1 MTLTEANRWTT
12 YVDRFFSIALD
23 LVTLDL
29 FDDAGFFGSD
39 FFNDADLVV
48 VDPCFLLCWIC
59 LVV

>member
-12 YVDRFFSIALD
+12 YVDWFFSIALD

-48 VDPCFLLCWIC
+48 VDPCSLLC
-59 LVV
+59 